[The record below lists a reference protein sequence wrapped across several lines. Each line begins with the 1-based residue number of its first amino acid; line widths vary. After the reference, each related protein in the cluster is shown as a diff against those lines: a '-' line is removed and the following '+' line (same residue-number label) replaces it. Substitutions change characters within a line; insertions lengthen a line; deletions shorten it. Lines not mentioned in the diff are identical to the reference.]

1 MRTLIIAEAGVNHN
15 GDLQKAK
22 ELIDVAAE
30 AGADYVKFQTF
41 DAAKLVSM
49 NTPLAD
55 YQRVNLID
63 FDSQFEMLSKLELT
77 KEMHYELVSYCSG
90 KGIGFFSTG
99 FDTQSVDFLISL
111 GQEILKIPS
120 GEITNLPYIR
130 HIGGMAKRVILS
142 TGMSTMQEIESALN
156 TLISYGTEKEKVTV
170 LHCTSA
176 YPAPMDEV
184 NLLAMLAIKDHLKVN
199 VGYSDH
205 TLGIEVSVAAVALG
219 ATIIE
224 KHFTLDKN
232 LIGPDHKAS
241 LEPYELKNLVT
252 SIRNIDVALGTSMK
266 KPSQSEIENLK
277 VIRKSI
283 VASKEIRKGEVFTSL
298 NLTTKRPG
306 TGISP
311 IRWDEV
317 LGKVAC
323 RDFQTNEM
331 IEL

>member
-15 GDLQKAK
+15 GDLQIAK
-22 ELIDVAAE
+22 QLIDVAAE

-41 DAAKLVSM
+41 EAAKLVSTT
-49 NTPLAD
+49 TPLAD
-55 YQRVNLID
+55 YQRINQIE
-63 FDSQFEMLSKLELT
+63 FDSQFEMLSRLELT
-77 KEMHYELVSYCSG
+77 TEMHYELVTHCLER
-90 KGIGFFSTG
+90 GIGFLSTG
-99 FDTQSVDFLISL
+99 FDTESVDFLISL

-130 HIGGMAKRVILS
+130 HIGRMARSVILS
-142 TGMSTMQEIESALN
+142 TGMSNMQEIEDALN
-156 TLISYGTEKEKVTV
+156 TLISYGTEKEKITV

-176 YPAPMDEV
+176 YPAPLDEV
-184 NLLAMLAIKDHLKVN
+184 NLLAMLAIKDHLAVN

-205 TLGIEVSVAAVALG
+205 TLGIEVSVAAVAMG

-232 LIGPDHKAS
+232 LKGPDHKAS
-241 LEPYELKNLVT
+241 LEPHELKNLVT
-252 SIRNIDVALGTSMK
+252 SIRNIDIALGTSIK
-266 KPSQSEIENLK
+266 KPSQSEVENLN

-283 VASKEIRKGEVFTSL
+283 VASTEIRKGEVFTTL

-306 TGISP
+306 IGVSP
-311 IRWDEV
+311 MRWDEV